1 MSNKTRYQARFILK
15 FVLIM
20 FGLYWFFNWDTCL
33 RLSKYHE
40 YEVTPVGRSSIL
52 IKRLGG
58 KELIIGDTIFI
69 EGEGLFVVKKRL
81 K

>member
-1 MSNKTRYQARFILK
+1 MKQKIR
-15 FVLIM
+15 
-20 FGLYWFFNWDTCL
+20 FGLKLILVIFLLYWLFNWNTCM
-33 RLSKYHE
+33 RLDKYHE
-40 YEVTPVGRSSIL
+40 YEVTPVGGSSIL